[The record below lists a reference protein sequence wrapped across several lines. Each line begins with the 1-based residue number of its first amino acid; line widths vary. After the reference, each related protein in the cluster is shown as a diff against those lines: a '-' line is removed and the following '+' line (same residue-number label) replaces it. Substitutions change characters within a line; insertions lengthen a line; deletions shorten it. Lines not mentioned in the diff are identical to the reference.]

1 MSSITSFDR
10 LLTML
15 GMFCRDELRRE
26 GLGVVLHETADND
39 REYLAR
45 HNVSPEWWSGLSG
58 RGRFDELAVRVRDY
72 PGPLPAN
79 VQENRAVF
87 DELKRELKLIELH
100 SERPE
105 PEIWQKID
113 LLRSR
118 LQDNLIDCELLPTDG
133 LAKFEAATVEEPKP
147 KKGVGKKRSTTGGDA
162 KVKLIAALSLHHKY
176 ELNGICFSCLNHDP
190 IGNNELAKLARVD
203 KSTASLF
210 FKNSFGGKGY
220 SRYRQYC
227 RLDRMPFIL
236 ARLRGELP
244 PLADLE
250 LFKNAHKA
258 GLEQGEA
265 E

>member
-1 MSSITSFDR
+1 
-10 LLTML
+10 ML

-45 HNVSPEWWSGLSG
+45 HNVLPEWWSGFSG

-79 VQENRAVF
+79 VQENRAAF
-87 DELKRELKLIELH
+87 DELKTILKELELDT
-100 SERPE
+100 ERPE
-105 PEIWQKID
+105 PKIWGR
-113 LLRSR
+113 LEVLRKQI
-118 LQDNLIDCELLPTDG
+118 QDNLIDCELLPTDG

-176 ELNGICFSCLNHDP
+176 ELNGICVSCLNHDP

-210 FKNSFGGKGY
+210 FKKSFSGKGHL
-220 SRYRQYC
+220 QYVQDC
-227 RLDRMPFIL
+227 RAGRLPFAL
-236 ARLRGELP
+236 KMLRGEAYP
-244 PLADLE
+244 AEYRE
-250 LFKNAHKA
+250 LVKNAHKA
-258 GLEQGEA
+258 GFEQGEA